1 MNIAICDDEVEIRR
15 SIKKLIADMYP
26 ESIITEFDC
35 GGDLCACVKKFDII
49 YLDIKMN
56 NTNGIETARTL
67 RAEGCKSI
75 LIFIT
80 AFEEYVYQAFDV
92 NAFHYLLKPFEAVKF
107 YEVLKRASE
116 QAGEIR
122 CGSIREKEDSVIVKN
137 GKNHIRVYFSDI
149 IYAEVFNRRVI
160 IHTADD
166 EIEYYGKISALEK
179 QAGRDFFRPHRSYL
193 INLRYVLKYNSEEI
207 FLDKGHALIAKQKY
221 REFVKKYL
229 EYIKTEDGK

>member
-1 MNIAICDDEVEIRR
+1 MNIAICDDEAEIRR

-35 GGDLCACVKKFDII
+35 GSDLCACVKKFDII

-56 NTNGIETARTL
+56 NTNGIETARML
-67 RAEGCKSI
+67 RAQEYKSI
-75 LIFIT
+75 IIFIT
-80 AFEEYVYQAFDV
+80 AFEDYVYQAFDV

-116 QAGEIR
+116 QVSETR
-122 CGSIREKEDSVIVKN
+122 RGSIREKEESIIVKN
-137 GKNHIRVYFSDI
+137 GKNHIRIYFSDI
-149 IYAEVFNRRVI
+149 IYAEVFNRKII
-160 IHTADD
+160 IHTSAD
-166 EIEYYGKISALEK
+166 EIEYYGKISVLEK
-179 QAGRDFFRPHRSYL
+179 QAGSDFFRPHRAYL

-207 FLDKGHALIAKQKY
+207 FLDKGHVLIAKQKY
-221 REFVKKYL
+221 SEFVKKYL